1 MAGLPPCVMAGLPPC
16 VMAGLGPATH
26 DFPMPRQS
34 KTWVAGPR
42 SAMTQGGSPAMTR
55 GESAS
60 TAPGVTCSSRGMGQ
74 MGLLA
79 TTMERLLKTRYGLEI
94 RAATGAD
101 AQGLC
106 DLLSAAGREVS
117 PSDSSER
124 LDAIRREP
132 GAALIAA
139 EWGPPIGLVVLHWY
153 RTLEA
158 DQPTAQITTL
168 LVAPDERRRG
178 IGRLL
183 VKTAAQAARVAGCG
197 ALELLAA
204 PEQEGLLQFCSA
216 TGFTEISRRFV
227 RPLRKKGQP
236 P

>member
-1 MAGLPPCVMAGLPPC
+1 MAGLPPCVMAGRASTRAR
-16 VMAGLGPATH
+16 VGPATH
-26 DFPMPRQS
+26 DFPMPGQS

-42 SAMTQGGSPAMTR
+42 PAMTH

-60 TAPGVTCSSRGMGQ
+60 TAPGITCSSCGMGQ

-79 TTMERLLKTRYGLEI
+79 ITMERLLKTRYGLEI
-94 RAATGAD
+94 RAATSAD

-117 PSDSSER
+117 PGDSSVR

-132 GAALIAA
+132 GAVLIAA
-139 EWGPPIGLVVLHWY
+139 EWGPPIGVVVLHWY

-183 VKTAAQAARVAGCG
+183 VKAAAQAARVAGCG

-204 PEQEGLLQFCSA
+204 SEQEGLLQFCSA

-227 RPLRKKGQP
+227 RQLRKKGQP